1 MILLFS
7 VSVKGDLVPKKLWE
21 FDFKEKTGKDL
32 RQIYGWTGINYGRT
46 GSVLFV
52 AYSKRQENIE
62 TAYSFWVTSSGRVF
76 EISELIRPSLIAPPS
91 PEFSVL
97 DMDYETLAVYD
108 GKKIIRLEDRDGDLL
123 IRTFN
128 LINGI
133 SSNYDS
139 IGKDGKTVLAT
150 KGNKILCYDPN
161 NWIESEGENSEPQIR
176 FSKITPNEVTIEGE
190 TEKGGTIERSTDL
203 KNWKKLVKVNKG
215 GFEVFVD
222 PTEKNKEFFR
232 VKSE

>member
-1 MILLFS
+1 MKRFKILEMTAVIRNVCVFTMILLFS

-108 GKKIIRLEDRDGDLL
+108 GKKIIRLEEKK
-123 IRTFN
+123 IKY
-128 LINGI
+128 
-133 SSNYDS
+133 SNIY
-139 IGKDGKTVLAT
+139 
-150 KGNKILCYDPN
+150 
-161 NWIESEGENSEPQIR
+161 Q
-176 FSKITPNEVTIEGE
+176 
-190 TEKGGTIERSTDL
+190 TED
-203 KNWKKLVKVNKG
+203 NH
-215 GFEVFVD
+215 F
-222 PTEKNKEFFR
+222 NKE
-232 VKSE
+232 ENN